1 MMHALWVKHECI
13 GWMDKWMDG
22 WMDGWMDRWIN
33 GPHDGINE

>member
-22 WMDGWMDRWIN
+22 WMDGWI
-33 GPHDGINE
+33 DG